1 MFVSFATEQPTAQDS
16 TTEGDSSYCVDFGKG
31 KGPVAFTFDKDQY
44 VAILK
49 EEISNLE
56 VLETRC
62 IRNDNFDPNEPTLG
76 AKFPHSLPVP
86 ERVPSLPS
94 QPPKNIIIITIRFEN
109 QN

>member
-76 AKFPHSLPVP
+76 AKFPLATGKS
-86 ERVPSLPS
+86 
-94 QPPKNIIIITIRFEN
+94 PKSAKKHHYYYNSV
-109 QN
+109 